1 MRRLEEVDPD
11 GIVSYNGLG
20 FDLDFIS
27 GRLDIAEGDVEVP
40 ELIKQP
46 DSHIDVFKPRMDKAN
61 RTGAKWP
68 SLEECLNSYG
78 FPKPRTIWEDS
89 EVTNSIFG
97 EDLGPRYLLHAS
109 NDEPEANRL
118 REVIDH
124 YLKTDLEANF
134 LLYYADVGHTEVEP
148 HLVTDRKNF

>member
-1 MRRLEEVDPD
+1 
-11 GIVSYNGLG
+11 
-20 FDLDFIS
+20 
-27 GRLDIAEGDVEVP
+27 
-40 ELIKQP
+40 
-46 DSHIDVFKPRMDKAN
+46 MDKAN

-68 SLEECLNSYG
+68 SLEECLDSYE

-97 EDLGPRYLLHAS
+97 EDLGPRYLVRAS

-118 REVIDH
+118 QEVIDH
-124 YLKTDLEANF
+124 YLMTDLEANF
-134 LLYYADVGHTEVEP
+134 LLYYADVGYTEVEP